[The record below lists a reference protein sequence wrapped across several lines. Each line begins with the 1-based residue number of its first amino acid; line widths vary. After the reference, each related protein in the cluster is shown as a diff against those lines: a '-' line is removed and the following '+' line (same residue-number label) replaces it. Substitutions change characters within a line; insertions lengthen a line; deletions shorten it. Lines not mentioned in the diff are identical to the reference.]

1 MRPACAAIEIAGDA
15 GALERVFEH
24 ADVLLRRPHENRH
37 LVEPD
42 AARGLL
48 QHTARDFHTLP
59 AFAGSGK
66 PYELAAAL
74 ARRRRVVGK
83 QITCEVTEVSLP
95 DVFNE
100 LDGHAAIA
108 QPCDGSRIARRD
120 RDQRRGRLVRER
132 PQESR
137 LGFRVERHVEEQHW
151 HPRPA
156 GIGGAER
163 LRRGFKERGPIARA
177 GVVHQQLDAIHQFG
191 EIRSAPR
198 GLM

>member
-100 LDGHAAIA
+100 LDGHPVRSFNHRRPHVAPWMNVLQKLDSFAL
-108 QPCDGSRIARRD
+108 QPSHR
-120 RDQRRGRLVRER
+120 
-132 PQESR
+132 
-137 LGFRVERHVEEQHW
+137 
-151 HPRPA
+151 
-156 GIGGAER
+156 
-163 LRRGFKERGPIARA
+163 
-177 GVVHQQLDAIHQFG
+177 
-191 EIRSAPR
+191 
-198 GLM
+198 